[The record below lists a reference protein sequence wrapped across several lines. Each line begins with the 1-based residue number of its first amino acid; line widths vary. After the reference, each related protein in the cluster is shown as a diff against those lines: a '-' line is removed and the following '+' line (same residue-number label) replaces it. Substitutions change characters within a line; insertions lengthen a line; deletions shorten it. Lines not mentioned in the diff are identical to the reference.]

1 MGHRRLAVL
10 IPGPVPGL
18 HTETRQNP
26 SLASDVPRARRAER
40 GPCP

>member
-10 IPGPVPGL
+10 TPEPVPGL

-26 SLASDVPRARRAER
+26 SLASDVPRARGAES
-40 GPCP
+40 GPNP